1 MRIIHLLLA
10 VVLIVIGSV
19 FSSITINDEL
29 TKTIIIKTSGV
40 IVLISGA
47 YYLKKKVVIRKMP
60 AVILK
65 DRDNEG

>member
-10 VVLIVIGSV
+10 IIGSV
-19 FSSITINDEL
+19 FSSITFNDEL
-29 TKTIIIKTSGV
+29 TNTIIIRTIGV
-40 IVLISGA
+40 IVLIGGA

-60 AVILK
+60 ALTLK

>member
-10 VVLIVIGSV
+10 IVIIVIGSV
-19 FSSITINDEL
+19 FSSITFNDEL
-29 TKTIIIKTSGV
+29 TNTIIIRTIGV
-40 IVLISGA
+40 IVLIGGA

-60 AVILK
+60 ALTLK

>member
-10 VVLIVIGSV
+10 IVIIVIGSV
-19 FSSITINDEL
+19 FSSITFNDEL
-29 TKTIIIKTSGV
+29 TNTIIIRTIGV
-40 IVLISGA
+40 IVLICGA

-60 AVILK
+60 ALTLK